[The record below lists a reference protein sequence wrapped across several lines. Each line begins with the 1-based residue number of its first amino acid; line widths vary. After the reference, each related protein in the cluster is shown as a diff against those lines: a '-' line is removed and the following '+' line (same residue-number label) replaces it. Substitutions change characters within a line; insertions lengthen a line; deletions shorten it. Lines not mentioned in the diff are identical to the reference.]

1 MKINFLNGKYIQYI
15 AIIIASILAVIV
27 GYYIFSYLIKWLLP
41 FLLAYIIAHISN
53 PIVTFMEKKLK
64 IPRRISSAIT
74 ILATFALLGSIL
86 IFIVSRII
94 FEIKRLKE
102 VLPHLFSAISEQIKL
117 LFDKGISIYVTLPPE
132 ISLFV
137 DSVADNIST
146 NLMDLLK
153 PATEATT
160 RFAYNFATS
169 LPSILIFII
178 VFFVSAYF
186 MSCDKDLI
194 NKFIAKQLPA
204 NWNKWLIRIKN
215 DLLSALIGYIK
226 AQLILMVITFIE
238 VSIGLLIIGIDYAIL
253 LGLLISIID
262 VFPILGTGT
271 VLIPWALFSFI
282 SGNYPLGFSLII
294 LYGIVMLVR
303 QLLEPKIVSGQIGL
317 YPLVTLMSMYIGL
330 QVFGIAGMIMGP
342 IMVLI
347 VRNLQKAGLFKL
359 WND

>member
-1 MKINFLNGKYIQYI
+1 
-15 AIIIASILAVIV
+15 
-27 GYYIFSYLIKWLLP
+27 
-41 FLLAYIIAHISN
+41 
-53 PIVTFMEKKLK
+53 
-64 IPRRISSAIT
+64 
-74 ILATFALLGSIL
+74 
-86 IFIVSRII
+86 
-94 FEIKRLKE
+94 
-102 VLPHLFSAISEQIKL
+102 
-117 LFDKGISIYVTLPPE
+117 
-132 ISLFV
+132 
-137 DSVADNIST
+137 
-146 NLMDLLK
+146 
-153 PATEATT
+153 
-160 RFAYNFATS
+160 
-169 LPSILIFII
+169 
-178 VFFVSAYF
+178 